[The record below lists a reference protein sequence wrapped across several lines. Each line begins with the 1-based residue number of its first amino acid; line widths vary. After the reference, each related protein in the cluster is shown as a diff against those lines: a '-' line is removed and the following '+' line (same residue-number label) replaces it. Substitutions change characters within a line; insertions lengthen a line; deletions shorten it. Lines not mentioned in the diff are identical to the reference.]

1 MKKVLASIV
10 LGALLFSVASVAL
23 AAEPVPG
30 GAQTPNSCCI
40 IRHEMEFM
48 APDTVDLIKG
58 TIVGPVGVTAED
70 CSIGAVALETP
81 NWAAYCALDTVL
93 TVSDWIFWLAFVIGA
108 VIIVVGAIM
117 FMTATGSPERSAKAK
132 SVLVFGILGIVIA
145 IIAKFIPGIAEFFM
159 GM

>member
-1 MKKVLASIV
+1 MKKILTGII
-10 LGALLFSVASVAL
+10 LGALLLGGMGVL

-40 IRHEMEFM
+40 IRHDMDSIK
-48 APDTVDLIKG
+48 PDVDGIIKDG
-58 TIVGPVGVTAED
+58 VVVGPKGVKPED
-70 CSIGAVALETP
+70 CSIGTTIQETP

-93 TVSDWIFWLAFVIGA
+93 TISDWIFWIAFIIGA
-108 VIIVVGAIM
+108 VIIVLGAIM
-117 FMTATGSPERSAKAK
+117 FMTATGSPDRAAKAK
-132 SVLVFGILGIVIA
+132 SVLTFGILGIVIA